1 MPRRA
6 ALVKDSILCLYYLQK
21 WTCPTNWKTCC
32 SSSDFVAKCN
42 SEHATAEE
50 NRVHAEVFSLCSCLL
65 PEFCPLW
72 ESWSLTLHGLS
83 PFLFFPL
90 SLSLSRPLLTILS
103 AFLALSSL
111 LIYRIMHQKSLW
123 GVAVMQAAAP
133 SGFALF
139 LTTIFDQLEAP
150 HHVFSLSYK
159 HTKEYNL
166 AYGQTERQ
174 IRILFHR

>member
-32 SSSDFVAKCN
+32 SSSDFVTLQRKIVSMQRFLACVP
-42 SEHATAEE
+42 A
-50 NRVHAEVFSLCSCLL
+50 SCLSSVLCGRAGAWLCMVSL
-65 PEFCPLW
+65 PFC
-72 ESWSLTLHGLS
+72 
-83 PFLFFPL
+83 FPPSL

-174 IRILFHR
+174 IWILFHR